1 MTKRKPTVS
10 VNQIP
15 HAFRAYRPKIVVF
28 MGRLLLKIFGWKV
41 EGMVPEMGKNEN
53 LVLIAAPHTSNW
65 DGVFGFAAII
75 GLDAKISYFGKY
87 TLFDQPI
94 LGRFLKYMGGI
105 PVDKNNPGS
114 GLVREAIA
122 NMEKLKGSLI
132 AMAPEGTRSKTEQW
146 RTGFLRIAEAVDA
159 KIFVAAFDFNTKRIV
174 LDKFF
179 QPSENMQKDLDNL
192 KAYYTQYGAKRPEN
206 SFYFYPWNRNY
217 ACAQGVG

>member
-1 MTKRKPTVS
+1 MTKRRPAVS

-15 HAFRAYRPKIVVF
+15 HAFRAYRPKIVIF
-28 MGRLLLKIFGWKV
+28 MGRLLLKIFGWRV
-41 EGMVPEMGKNEN
+41 EGAVPEMKENEN

-65 DGVFGFAAII
+65 DGIFGFAAII

-87 TLFDQPI
+87 TLFNQPI

-114 GLVREAIA
+114 GLVKEAIA

-159 KIFVAAFDFNTKRIV
+159 RIFVAAFDFNTKRIV

-179 QPSENMQKDLDNL
+179 KPSEDTQKDLDNL

-206 SFYFYPWNRNY
+206 F
-217 ACAQGVG
+217 

>member
-28 MGRLLLKIFGWKV
+28 MGRLLLKVFGWKV
-41 EGMVPEMGKNEN
+41 EGMVPEMEKNEN

-122 NMEKLKGSLI
+122 NIEKLKGSLI

-192 KAYYTQYGAKRPEN
+192 KAYYTQYGAKKPEN
-206 SFYFYPWNRNY
+206 F
-217 ACAQGVG
+217 

>member
-1 MTKRKPTVS
+1 MTKRRAAVS

-15 HAFRAYRPKIVVF
+15 HAFRAYRPKIVIF
-28 MGRLLLKIFGWKV
+28 MGRLLLKIFGWRV
-41 EGMVPEMGKNEN
+41 DGAVPEMKENEN

-65 DGVFGFAAII
+65 DGIFGFAAII

-87 TLFDQPI
+87 TLFNQPI

-114 GLVREAIA
+114 GLVKEAIA

-159 KIFVAAFDFNTKRIV
+159 RIFVAAFDFNTKRIV

-179 QPSENMQKDLDNL
+179 KPSDDMQKDLDNL

-206 SFYFYPWNRNY
+206 F
-217 ACAQGVG
+217 

>member
-1 MTKRKPTVS
+1 MTKRRPAVS

-15 HAFRAYRPKIVVF
+15 HAFRAYRPKIVIF
-28 MGRLLLKIFGWKV
+28 MGRLLLKIFGWRV
-41 EGMVPEMGKNEN
+41 EGAVPEMKENEN

-65 DGVFGFAAII
+65 DGIFGFAAII

-87 TLFDQPI
+87 TLFNQPI

-114 GLVREAIA
+114 GLVKEAIA

-159 KIFVAAFDFNTKRIV
+159 RIFVAAFDFNTKRIV

-179 QPSENMQKDLDNL
+179 MPSEDMQKDLDNL
-192 KAYYTQYGAKRPEN
+192 KAYYTQYGAKKPEN
-206 SFYFYPWNRNY
+206 F
-217 ACAQGVG
+217 

>member
-132 AMAPEGTRSKTEQW
+132 AVAPEGTRSKTEQW

-159 KIFVAAFDFNTKRIV
+159 KIFVAAFDFDTKRIV

-206 SFYFYPWNRNY
+206 F
-217 ACAQGVG
+217 

>member
-1 MTKRKPTVS
+1 MKKASSTVS
-10 VNQIP
+10 SNQIP
-15 HAFRAYRPKIVVF
+15 QAFRAYRPRIVQF
-28 MGRLLLKIFGWKV
+28 LGRALLKLFGWRV
-41 EGMVPEMGKNEN
+41 EGMVPEMKENEN
-53 LVLIAAPHTSNW
+53 LVIIAAPHTSNW

-87 TLFDQPI
+87 TLFDQPF

-114 GLVREAIA
+114 GLVKEAIN
-122 NMEKLKGSLI
+122 NMERLKGSLI

-159 KIFVAAFDFNTKRIV
+159 KIFVAAFDFKTKRIV

-179 QPSENMQKDLDNL
+179 QPSDDMQRDLENL
-192 KAYYTQYGAKRPEN
+192 KIYYKQFTAKIPEN
-206 SFYFYPWNRNY
+206 F
-217 ACAQGVG
+217 

>member
-28 MGRLLLKIFGWKV
+28 MGRLLLKVFGWKV
-41 EGMVPEMGKNEN
+41 EGMVPEMKKNEN

-87 TLFDQPI
+87 TLFNQPI

-105 PVDKNNPGS
+105 PVNKNNPGS

-159 KIFVAAFDFNTKRIV
+159 KIFVAAFDFDTKRIV

-206 SFYFYPWNRNY
+206 F
-217 ACAQGVG
+217 